1 MRSKILVALLLAA
14 ACLATAANAAPFNV
28 ATVRGTVITNEPDCT
43 TCSLSTP
50 HGCYLSMQTGVGGEP
65 FSVSLPAGV
74 DEDDCN
80 TLAEGDCVEVTGEVS
95 NIYLV
100 SGFSMSS
107 IQLLGTMWIDAGT
120 EACE

>member
-1 MRSKILVALLLAA
+1 MRSKILVALLLAV

-28 ATVRGTVITNEPDCT
+28 ATVRGTVITNEPDCILCT
-43 TCSLSTP
+43 VGPP
-50 HGCYLSMQTGVGGEP
+50 HGCYLSMQTGGEP
-65 FSVSLPAGV
+65 FNVALPGGV

-80 TLAEGDCVEVTGEVS
+80 LLEEGDCVEVTGEVS
-95 NIYLV
+95 NVYLV

-107 IQLLGTMWIDAGT
+107 IQLLGTMWINAGT